1 MNYTDEQRAILAQY
15 EEYLRTATRS
25 DWSRNPGPRALEQ
38 INDILYAGKPNKPRV
53 NYGCQQCILRLLKDA
68 GTLYFADLAE
78 IEATEK
84 AAKTAKPADLE
95 AIEELAAQAAHKAAS
110 QPVPATSTEQTKQ
123 TPKSAP
129 KAKKSTRNAKK

>member
-68 GTLYFADLAE
+68 GTLYFQDL
-78 IEATEK
+78 
-84 AAKTAKPADLE
+84 
-95 AIEELAAQAAHKAAS
+95 EELAAQAAHKAAS
-110 QPVPATSTEQTKQ
+110 QPVPATSTEQAKQ

>member
-68 GTLYFADLAE
+68 GTLYFQDLEALEAENVKKAADLAAKE
-78 IEATEK
+78 QDNKPTQKSGK
-84 AAKTAKPADLE
+84 AAKTR
-95 AIEELAAQAAHKAAS
+95 S
-110 QPVPATSTEQTKQ
+110 NRG
-123 TPKSAP
+123 
-129 KAKKSTRNAKK
+129 KK

>member
-95 AIEELAAQAAHKAAS
+95 AIEAENVKKAADLAAKEQDDKPTQKSGKAAKTRS
-110 QPVPATSTEQTKQ
+110 NRG
-123 TPKSAP
+123 
-129 KAKKSTRNAKK
+129 KK